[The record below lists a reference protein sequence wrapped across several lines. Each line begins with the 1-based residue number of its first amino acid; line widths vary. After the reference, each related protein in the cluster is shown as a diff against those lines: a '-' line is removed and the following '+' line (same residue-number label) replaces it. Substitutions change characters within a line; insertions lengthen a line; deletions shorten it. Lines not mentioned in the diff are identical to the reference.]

1 MSTNKKT
8 DCLIDKE
15 QLNNMKENI
24 PYTLADLL
32 ENEYFIHSVLHPA
45 KESESYWHE
54 MQEKKLVD
62 PDDYEL
68 ACHYIRNLGKT
79 NQSLTKDEMA
89 DMWTT
94 IHMQNSEKK
103 KTTTE
108 NIFYYSCRP

>member
-1 MSTNKKT
+1 
-8 DCLIDKE
+8 
-15 QLNNMKENI
+15 MKENI

-54 MQEKKLVD
+54 MQEK
-62 PDDYEL
+62 
-68 ACHYIRNLGKT
+68 NLSIPTIMNWPVTISGIWAKPTSHSQKMKWRICGQPSTCKT
-79 NQSLTKDEMA
+79 VK
-89 DMWTT
+89 
-94 IHMQNSEKK
+94 KK